1 MNLLLSIPTLSDRQ
15 SLSLLSNAISSQSKI
30 FRCIVN
36 LFHLTNSKYAVSAR
50 CIGHNRSQ
58 HLKERQI
65 DSRFKCKRQVDKL
78 IADAGRKDLKH
89 LSSKW
94 NWQQFLHIVVLSLKH
109 SEVNQS

>member
-1 MNLLLSIPTLSDRQ
+1 MQ
-15 SLSLLSNAISSQSKI
+15 SVLKAKYIDASLE
-30 FRCIVN
+30 
-36 LFHLTNSKYAVSAR
+36 LTNSKYAVGAR

-58 HLKERQI
+58 HLKQRQI

-89 LSSKW
+89 LPSKW

>member
-1 MNLLLSIPTLSDRQ
+1 MNLLLSIPTLCDRQ

-36 LFHLTNSKYAVSAR
+36 LFHLTNSKYAVGAR

-65 DSRFKCKRQVDKL
+65 DSRFQCKRQVDKL

-89 LSSKW
+89 LPSKW